1 MRTCP
6 IASSCATVIGAVHKL
21 TRVMDTPTT
30 LKNLRHLS
38 YNVTQRRKGKQNDFP
53 FGANDVPDPQSAFD
67 FDKPC
72 GDSTEGSA
80 PENPSGEGGSIPTSP
95 LQPFQPKL
103 VRAVNACDVEHNEI
117 RVPLHPYSRLCM
129 CDTCQALRKRDEF
142 GTLLFGEPEEIQYG
156 QYEARQL
163 RFDRITEVEA
173 RNFIVPR
180 NYLRRWFVGATLCFG
195 AFSPERYLVAASVLS
210 APAAHS
216 KRFTARNAK
225 EVRRF
230 VMLDCCGR
238 NSESRFIS
246 WILKETKRL
255 CPHLKFVF
263 TFGNPLYDKET
274 PYKAAGF
281 KFDGVAKIG
290 SDWSSHKAHRAR
302 ESTEDKHR
310 YVYTYN
316 SSR

>member
-1 MRTCP
+1 MTCP
-6 IASSCATVIGAVHKL
+6 TNFSLVIATMMVETHLLESATRL
-21 TRVMDTPTT
+21 T
-30 LKNLRHLS
+30 LKSSQHSS
-38 YNVTQRRKGKQNDFP
+38 YNATKRKRKGKQSDFP
-53 FGANDVPDPQSAFD
+53 FGENDKPDPQIGFD

-80 PENPSGEGGSIPTSP
+80 TSDHEEEGGSIPTSP

-103 VRAVNACDVEHNEI
+103 VRAVNACDVEHNEV
-117 RVPLHPYSRLCM
+117 RVPTHPYSRLCS
-129 CDTCQALRKRDEF
+129 CDQCQAERS
-142 GTLLFGEPEEIQYG
+142 LLPQLNFTQEEIQYG
-156 QYEARQL
+156 TYTAKQL
-163 RFDRITEVEA
+163 RFSRIYEA
-173 RNFIVPR
+173 QARSFIVPR

-195 AFSPERYLVAASVLS
+195 AFSPEQYLVAACVLS

-225 EVRRF
+225 EIRRF
-230 VMLDCCGR
+230 VMLDCCGK

-246 WILKETKRL
+246 WILRATKQL
-255 CPHLKFVF
+255 CPHLRYVF

-281 KFDGVAKIG
+281 IFDGVAKIG
-290 SDWSSHKAHRAR
+290 SDWSSHKAHKAR

-310 YVYTYN
+310 YVYTY
-316 SSR
+316 R